1 MKKKILKSLVK
12 TMTTKLSK
20 TEKDLKVLKHNY
32 KVVRKDYGRILEEKR
47 IQRGELNRAL
57 EENEWLNKRRQC
69 LETFEKKTKCGFSVY
84 YQYHCD
90 ESLIESY
97 LVAQN
102 IESEEDVKKIID
114 IYEKHNKD
122 SHVYYVIGSPEI
134 KS

>member
-1 MKKKILKSLVK
+1 MKKKILKAFVEMLVK
-12 TMTTKLSK
+12 KLVK
-20 TEKDLKVLKHNY
+20 TEKDLKVLKRND
-32 KVVRKDYGRILEEKR
+32 KRLEKDYHRILEEKR
-47 IQRGELNRAL
+47 IQKGKLDRAL
-57 EENEWLNKRRQC
+57 EENEWLNKRHQC

-122 SHVYYVIGSPEI
+122 SCVYYVIGSPEI